1 MRWSQSL
8 GIESFISYKICNCF
22 FQIRICI
29 NHFSGKQYMSA
40 VLCNCRLIAWKLQSI
55 DSYLVVENLK
65 KIHLIFL
72 LTENLMIVD
81 CKCKITWGGAWV
93 GGTKLINKQDIAMIR
108 YFAQQQGV
116 WSEPPLVLTTL
127 TKVSLTE
134 LMKQKFA
141 CEEFLNVHVLPE
153 KNG

>member
-1 MRWSQSL
+1 
-8 GIESFISYKICNCF
+8 
-22 FQIRICI
+22 
-29 NHFSGKQYMSA
+29 
-40 VLCNCRLIAWKLQSI
+40 
-55 DSYLVVENLK
+55 
-65 KIHLIFL
+65 
-72 LTENLMIVD
+72 
-81 CKCKITWGGAWV
+81 
-93 GGTKLINKQDIAMIR
+93 MIR

-134 LMKQKFA
+134 LMKQKFV

>member
-1 MRWSQSL
+1 
-8 GIESFISYKICNCF
+8 
-22 FQIRICI
+22 
-29 NHFSGKQYMSA
+29 
-40 VLCNCRLIAWKLQSI
+40 
-55 DSYLVVENLK
+55 
-65 KIHLIFL
+65 
-72 LTENLMIVD
+72 MIVD

-93 GGTKLINKQDIAMIR
+93 GGTKLINKQDLAMIR

-134 LMKQKFA
+134 LMKQEFV